1 MYLLKNTNRLK
12 IEILTRFKFRRE
24 KGVLPFSILP
34 FSRKRFKRFLPSIG
48 KNFFCWVINVGIFNA
63 IAYSTV
69 LHFYVIF
76 TILTV

>member
-1 MYLLKNTNRLK
+1 MYLLKNTKRLK

-24 KGVLPFSILP
+24 KGVLPFSILS

-48 KNFFCWVINVGIFNA
+48 KTLFCWVINVGIFNS

-69 LHFYVIF
+69 LHFS
-76 TILTV
+76 